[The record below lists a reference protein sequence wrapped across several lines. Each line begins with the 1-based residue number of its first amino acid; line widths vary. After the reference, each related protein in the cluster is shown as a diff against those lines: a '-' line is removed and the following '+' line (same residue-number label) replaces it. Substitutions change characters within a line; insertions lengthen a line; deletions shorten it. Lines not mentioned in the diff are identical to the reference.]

1 MKLVLLRHGESIW
14 NQKNLFTGWT
24 DVDLSEGGLAEA
36 SNAGELLLSEGYDF
50 DLCYTSF
57 LKRSVHTL
65 NLVLEKMDRQWLPVI
80 KSWELNERHYGSLQG
95 LNKSETADKFGEQ
108 QVHIWRR
115 SFDVP
120 PPSLGLSDQ
129 RNPALQDIY
138 RKVDASHLPLT
149 ESLKDTIARAVPY
162 FEEEIKPKM
171 LEGERVLIVAH
182 GNSLRALMMYF
193 EDLSPEEITKINIP
207 TGIPL
212 VYEFDED
219 FKVLSKQ
226 YLGDADAIDAK
237 MKKVSDQ
244 GKSKK

>member
-1 MKLVLLRHGESIW
+1 MKLVLLRHGESLW

-24 DVDLSEGGLAEA
+24 DVDLSEGGLVEA

-120 PPSLGLSDQ
+120 PPSLDLSDQ

-138 RKVDASHLPLT
+138 RKVDSSHLPLT
-149 ESLKDTIARAVPY
+149 ESLKDTIARTVPY